1 MQHAAGSSRAYFRRT
16 MDQMRAMDPLGA
28 GWTALVLLLLCAALA
43 WVQITAPRQWALL
56 LHSFASLRLGKQR
69 VGAELDLS
77 NRNLALLLAVAI
89 MATGLFAHGYSFL
102 HGWTPAG
109 PGTFL
114 GFVLAIAA
122 LVTARL
128 LLLRAISGLGRH
140 GRRAGGVRQHRGGA
154 GCGAGAG
161 AASPGHGDG
170 LARPARMARPGLLHR
185 AGAGIGGAGLPMGAC
200 RGLGAGPR
208 NPGTLRFPLPLRRRS
223 PAVRTC
229 AATFKPIGLE
239 DQDHPR
245 FAARPTDE
253 KIALPRAGEEVRD

>member
-128 LLLRAISGLGRH
+128 LLLRAISGLAGMDGGLGEYASTVVVLDVVLGLALLPLATVMAWPARPEWRDPACSIGLVLASAVLAFRWVRAVASGLGH
-140 GRRAGGVRQHRGGA
+140 GTPVRYVFLYLCAAEALPFALVLQRAGV
-154 GCGAGAG
+154 
-161 AASPGHGDG
+161 
-170 LARPARMARPGLLHR
+170 LH
-185 AGAGIGGAGLPMGAC
+185 
-200 RGLGAGPR
+200 
-208 NPGTLRFPLPLRRRS
+208 
-223 PAVRTC
+223 
-229 AATFKPIGLE
+229 
-239 DQDHPR
+239 Q
-245 FAARPTDE
+245 
-253 KIALPRAGEEVRD
+253 